1 MKLKANLYQLR
12 HYELVDLLSEEIE
25 KNAQLEADNRQLL
38 AALEAGCEYHHLPL
52 IPEGSPDAWAHMVAN
67 KTIRCRLSK
76 QARQALAKKD
86 GE

>member
-1 MKLKANLYQLR
+1 MMNEQAWI
-12 HYELVDLLSEEIE
+12 DEIQKWSYKVE
-25 KNAQLEADNRQLL
+25 CLEADNEQLR

-76 QARQALAKKD
+76 QARQALAASLPA
-86 GE
+86 EEASE